1 MGITKMRTKS
11 SELPIVKESIG
22 QGKLLKRYGMKG
34 FVIFATLRRWRMR
47 RDVNLKLFVTT
58 QRFLRVLASGL
69 LIKIIEILRLL
80 IILTHG

>member
-1 MGITKMRTKS
+1 MGITKMRRKS

-22 QGKLLKRYGMKG
+22 QGKLLKHYGMKG
-34 FVIFATLRRWRMR
+34 FVVFAILRRWRMR

-58 QRFLRVLASGL
+58 QRFLRVLIL
-69 LIKIIEILRLL
+69 LLILRLL